1 MPISNAVPKDTR
13 KTFVDFLLKVAE
25 HDKRVMLIIGDVG
38 FRYIEIFKEKFP
50 NQFLNAGA
58 AEQNMMGM
66 AAGLSRVGWK
76 PYVYTMIN
84 FIVFRPYEQVRNDLA
99 YGNANV
105 KLFGVA
111 GSSAYK
117 FLGHSHNIYKIPES
131 VQSFNPE
138 VEEDQQL
145 MNHLPN
151 MKTYYPKSDE
161 EIKEFMNYEYQR
173 EGPAYFR
180 I

>member
-13 KTFVDFLLKVAE
+13 KSFIDFLLKVAE

-38 FRYIEIFKEKFP
+38 FRYIESFKDKFP

-76 PYVYTMIN
+76 PYIYTMIN

-105 KLFGVA
+105 KLFGVK
-111 GSSAYK
+111 GSEAYK
-117 FLGHSHNIYKIPES
+117 FLGHSHNVYPVDNFQMIRELD
-131 VQSFNPE
+131 
-138 VEEDQQL
+138 EDQQL
-145 MNHLPN
+145 MDHLPN
-151 MKTYYPKSDE
+151 FKTYYPDTDVE
-161 EIKEFMNYEYQR
+161 AKEFMNFEYQR